1 MLVVLPSGSLR
12 KQELRTYVMHKD
24 AMNLCTVFSA
34 KHPLILRI
42 GLPVGLTM
50 LLFVV
55 TMFFIMLPA
64 FEDAMI
70 EDKKEMIRELTRVVL
85 ELLDQYEQRVQSG
98 ELSLEDAQN
107 RAKNRIRAMRYGSEG
122 KDYFWIYT
130 LEPKL
135 IMHPYRSDL
144 EQQDLSTYTDPQ
156 GVHVFI
162 EFVNIVTTR
171 GEGYVD
177 YLWQWKD
184 EPLRIGRKL
193 SYVAL
198 FQPWGWIIGTGVYLE
213 DVHEKI
219 TELTRYLQTVFLGIL
234 VLVIGLSTIIIA
246 QGIQS
251 ENKRVHLEQMMV
263 ESEKMLLV
271 SGLAAGTAHEITNP
285 LGIILQSIQNIQR
298 RLSSEL
304 DKNHT
309 IAEECNTELEYIRQY
324 LTRRHIFQYIQGI
337 HEATLRASKIVSNM
351 LQFSRQSKPDMV
363 LTDLHQV
370 LEKSIELAMYDY
382 DLKKQYD
389 FRHIRITR
397 VYDSELPQIFC
408 RVIEI
413 EQVFLNL
420 LKNAA
425 QAIAAREKNP
435 DYRPHILIRTHKER
449 HYVVVN
455 IEDNGVGMDQHI
467 LAHIFQ
473 PFYTTKISGEGTG
486 LGLSVS
492 YFIITNHHHGS
503 LSASSTPGVGTV
515 FTIRLLLNGD

>member
-1 MLVVLPSGSLR
+1 
-12 KQELRTYVMHKD
+12 MHKY

-34 KHPLILRI
+34 KHPLIFRI

-55 TMFFIMLPA
+55 TMFFVMLPA

-70 EDKKEMIRELTRVVL
+70 EAKKEMIRELTRVVW
-85 ELLDQYEQRVQSG
+85 ELLQQYEQRVQSG

-107 RAKNRIRAMRYGSEG
+107 RAQNRIRAMRYGTEG
-122 KDYFWIYT
+122 KDYFWINT

-135 IMHPYRSDL
+135 IMHPYRPDL
-144 EQQDLSTYTDPQ
+144 EQHDLSTYTDPR
-156 GVHVFI
+156 GVHVFV
-162 EFVNIVTTR
+162 EFVNIVNAR

-184 EPLRIGRKL
+184 EPRRIGHKL
-193 SYVAL
+193 SYVTL
-198 FQPWGWIIGTGVYLE
+198 FQPWGWIVGTGVYLE

-219 TELTRYLQTVFLGIL
+219 VALTRRLQTVFLGVL
-234 VLVIGLSTIIIA
+234 VFVIGLSAIIIV

-251 ENKRVHLEQMMV
+251 ENKRVRLEQMIV

-285 LGIILQSIQNIQR
+285 LGIILQSVQNIQR

-304 DKNHT
+304 DKNHK
-309 IAEECNTELEYIRQY
+309 IAKECNTELEHIRQY
-324 LTRRHIFQYIQGI
+324 LTRRHIFQYIEGI
-337 HEATLRASKIVSNM
+337 HEAALRASKIVSNM
-351 LQFSRQSKPDMV
+351 LHFSRRSKSDMV

-389 FRHIRITR
+389 FKHIRITR
-397 VYDSELPQIFC
+397 VYDSGLPQLFC
-408 RVIEI
+408 RVTEI

-425 QAIAAREKNP
+425 QAIATREKEPN
-435 DYRPHILIRTHKER
+435 YQPHILIRTHKER
-449 HYVVVN
+449 HYAVVK
-455 IEDNGVGMDQHI
+455 IEDNGVGMDQHT

-473 PFYTTKISGEGTG
+473 PFYTTKIPEEGTG

-492 YFIITNHHHGS
+492 YFIITHHHHGS

-515 FTIRLLLNGD
+515 FTIRLLLNDA